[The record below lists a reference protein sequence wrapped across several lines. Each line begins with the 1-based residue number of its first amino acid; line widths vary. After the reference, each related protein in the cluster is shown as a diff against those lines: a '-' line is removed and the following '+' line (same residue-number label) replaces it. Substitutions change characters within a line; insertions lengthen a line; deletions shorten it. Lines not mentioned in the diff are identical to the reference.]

1 MPESLE
7 ESKINLAHKEDLPI
21 DDMLDGR
28 DIHQQPEQ
36 FGQVISYI
44 HTSLYEDY
52 LLHDSKAM
60 HQQKLHRWVS
70 LIAIVSGTTAIL
82 LSLAGIFFEAK
93 RIDFPK
99 RYFDLI
105 VLVAFLIAFF
115 VGIIASRISRPH
127 EHWLLERFCAE
138 EYRTLKFRALLQSSL
153 FCSNEKPWND
163 RYILW
168 KTWFDGEARA
178 AKNTIK
184 KSVQNCIEGDT
195 VSPPSP
201 DTSGCS
207 FDEGY
212 LKDLIKYYIGK
223 RLETQISYFDKRAD
237 ELERQDNRFRLI
249 FKLFFILGSVF
260 VLFQL
265 IINNTILK
273 SYAIFQILNIIILL
287 IILILPIFIFAVRT
301 LRSSTEVT
309 RSASLYRAKRNA
321 LVDFRSRLSTEIER
335 GPHNGE
341 VIVKI
346 LWECEN
352 HLEGVNREW
361 FRIMKEAEWTV

>member
-1 MPESLE
+1 MPKSLE
-7 ESKINLAHKEDLPI
+7 ESKTNLVHTEDLPI

-52 LLHDSKAM
+52 LLHNTKAI
-60 HQQKLHRWVS
+60 HQQKLHRWAS

-82 LSLAGIFFEAK
+82 LSLTGIFFEAK

-99 RYFDLI
+99 GYFDLI
-105 VLVAFLIAFF
+105 VLVAFLIALF
-115 VGIIASRISRPH
+115 VGIIASRITRPH

-138 EYRTLKFRALLQSSL
+138 EYRTLKFRVLLQSSL
-153 FCSNEKPWND
+153 FCSNEKPWNE
-163 RYILW
+163 RYMLW

-178 AKNTIK
+178 AKNMMK

-195 VSPPSP
+195 ISPPSP
-201 DTSGCS
+201 GTSGCS

-212 LKDLIKYYIGK
+212 LKDLVQYFIEK
-223 RLETQISYFDKRAD
+223 RLETQIIYFNKRAD
-237 ELERQDNRFRLI
+237 KLERQDKKFRLI
-249 FKLFFILGSVF
+249 LKLFFILGSVF

-265 IINNTILK
+265 IIKNTILK

-287 IILILPIFIFAVRT
+287 IILSLPVFIFAVRT
-301 LRSSTEVT
+301 LRSSTEVA

-321 LVDFRSRLSTEIER
+321 LVDFRNRLSTEFEHVPI
-335 GPHNGE
+335 NWD
-341 VIVKI
+341 VIIKI

-352 HLEGVNREW
+352 HLEEVNREW